1 MSGLSKEFIIETIK
15 DELNVKE
22 VIITGDRDEEN

>member
-1 MSGLSKEFIIETIK
+1 MAGLSREFIIETIK

-22 VIITGDRDEEN
+22 VIITGDPDEEN

>member
-1 MSGLSKEFIIETIK
+1 MAGLSREFIIETIK

-22 VIITGDRDEEN
+22 VIIVESEGYHG

>member
-1 MSGLSKEFIIETIK
+1 MSGLSQEFIIDTIK

-22 VIITGDRDEEN
+22 VIIVEGYNG